1 MISVVVLTAKAT
13 TLTIKET
20 SGIRQWYNLQTRRLF
35 MTDAERRSVED
46 FYAHRALVLKRIQ
59 QALKEQN
66 AKTRK

>member
-1 MISVVVLTAKAT
+1 MLLDLMRSV
-13 TLTIKET
+13 
-20 SGIRQWYNLQTRRLF
+20 

-59 QALKEQN
+59 QALENQR